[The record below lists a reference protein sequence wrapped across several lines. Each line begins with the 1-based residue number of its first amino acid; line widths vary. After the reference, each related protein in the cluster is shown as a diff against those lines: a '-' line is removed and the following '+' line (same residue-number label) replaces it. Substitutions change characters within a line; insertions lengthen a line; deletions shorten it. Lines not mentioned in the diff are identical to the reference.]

1 MYYMHNY
8 IRAYA
13 VLSNS
18 MNLPGFNFLL
28 LFDYKHVAYYFELLL
43 FRRND
48 KNIVT
53 NNQPK
58 PVNCDIKS

>member
-1 MYYMHNY
+1 MQYYP
-8 IRAYA
+8 IFDD
-13 VLSNS
+13 
-18 MNLPGFNFLL
+18 LPGLNFLL

-43 FRRND
+43 FRKND
-48 KNIVT
+48 KNVVT